1 MAATPMTGGEALVRS
16 LYQEGVRVVF
26 GLPGVQL
33 YGVMAALRDEPRIRF
48 VNTRHEQAT
57 SFMADGYAR
66 AGGGVGTA
74 LVVPGPGLLN
84 AMSGLSTAYSASSP
98 VLMLSGQI
106 PRDSIGRD
114 IGLLHEVND
123 QQECIRPVTKW
134 RRRVLQVSDVPA
146 AVREAMIQLKSG
158 RPRPVEIEMPP
169 ETMEDE
175 GLVELLPPAEITPAV
190 AAARDL
196 DRAVELLL
204 ASRAPLIYAGGGV
217 HLAGAH
223 DALAQVAEHLQAGVA
238 QSAEGKGAVSD
249 HNTLSLGAAFWRD
262 SALRAHIHEADV
274 VLAVGSRLAT
284 VSFKPGTRIV
294 QIDADEHEI
303 GRSHKDTLGL
313 VGDARATLEALL
325 ERLRAASP
333 PRPSRK
339 SEHEALRA
347 RIAAE
352 NTMEPNASIIKSLR
366 AEVPDN
372 TILVAGMTQ
381 IGYYSRPFW
390 PVYEPRTYLSSSYSG
405 NLGYAYPVALGAKV
419 ARPDRPVVSI
429 SGDGGFLFNAQ
440 ELATAARH
448 GINVVAVVFNDSS
461 YGNVARDLDE
471 SWGGQYGAEL
481 TNPDFM
487 KLADAYGVLGMRAK
501 EPTEVGRLVREAIEK
516 DRPALVEVPVGR
528 MSRPAFFTPRRTPI
542 KHPR

>member
-1 MAATPMTGGEALVRS
+1 MAAIPMTGGEALVRS

-84 AMSGLSTAYSASSP
+84 AMSGLTTAYSASSP

-123 QQECIRPVTKW
+123 QQDCIRPVTKW

-146 AVREAMIQLKSG
+146 AVREAMVQLRSG

-175 GLVELLPPAEITPAV
+175 GLVELLPPAEIARPV
-190 AAARDL
+190 ASARDL
-196 DRAVELLL
+196 DRAVEALL

-303 GRSHKDTLGL
+303 GRGHKDTLGL

-339 SEHEALRA
+339 AEHEALRA

-366 AEVPDN
+366 AGAPDD

-487 KLADAYGVLGMRAK
+487 KLADAYGVIGMRAK

-528 MSRPAFFTPRRTPI
+528 MSRPAFFAPRRTPA